1 MYFVGIDGGGT
12 TTNFYLTD
20 GEGRL
25 IESLTEGCSNYL
37 VGGLDHTI
45 EIYRRGIEKLCKNNG
60 IDLSNISSCFFAMA
74 GFGDIASDVPEI
86 KRKVKAVY
94 PNLKI
99 SIGNDTYNALA
110 GSLAGEDG
118 INIIAGTG
126 SIGLGKKSN
135 EYMRSGGW
143 HHIFGGDE
151 GSAYWIASNLLRH
164 FTRQSDN
171 REERTYLYTYL
182 KDKYSWTDDSM
193 MLTTILDDY
202 KEDRSKI
209 ASFSK
214 DVSYCAEKGDK
225 MAKKILKDAAK
236 ELSEIILAIYKEMHF
251 EHNVL
256 VSYSGGVFKSGP
268 YILDPLKEYLSD
280 YDIKFV
286 KPILSP
292 GAGSVL
298 LAMEAVGIV
307 PNIDKLKDIE

>member
-20 GEGRL
+20 EEGRL
-25 IESLTEGCSNYL
+25 IENITEGCSNY
-37 VGGLDHTI
+37 VVEGLDHTI
-45 EIYRRGIEKLCKNNG
+45 ETYRAGIEKLCRNNG
-60 IDLSNISSCFFAMA
+60 IDLNDISSCFFAMA
-74 GFGDIASDVPEI
+74 GFGDIVSDVTEI
-86 KRKVKAVY
+86 KNKVNAVY
-94 PNLKI
+94 PNLKT

-126 SIGLGKKSN
+126 SIGLGKKTN

-151 GSAYWIASNLLRH
+151 GSAYWIACNLLRH
-164 FTRQSDN
+164 FTRQSDK
-171 REERTYLYTYL
+171 REKRTYLYTYL
-182 KDKYSWTDDSM
+182 KEKYSWTDDSM

-214 DVSYCAEKGDK
+214 DVSYCAEKGDEI
-225 MAKKILKDAAK
+225 AQKILKDAAK
-236 ELSEIILAIYKEMHF
+236 ELSEIILAIYNEMNF
-251 EHNVL
+251 DDKVL
-256 VSYSGGVFKSGP
+256 VSYSGGVFKSGS
-268 YILDPLKEYLSD
+268 YILNPLKEYLSD

-292 GAGSVL
+292 GAGSIL
-298 LAMEAVGIV
+298 LAMEAIGMK
-307 PNIDKLKDIE
+307 PNIDRLKNIE